1 MHAEA
6 TSEKQAMGWHLAG
19 QVAAVM
25 GTHTHVPTADLRVLP
40 DGTAYASD
48 VGMTGGR
55 EGIIGFNR
63 DGFMRVFLGG
73 ERIPI
78 EPAGSSGGLDA
89 VLIETER
96 ESGQAVSVER
106 VFRYWDEP
114 EKLQH

>member
-1 MHAEA
+1 
-6 TSEKQAMGWHLAG
+6 
-19 QVAAVM
+19 
-25 GTHTHVPTADLRVLP
+25 
-40 DGTAYASD
+40 
-48 VGMTGGR
+48 
-55 EGIIGFNR
+55 
-63 DGFMRVFLGG
+63 MRVFLGG

>member
-1 MHAEA
+1 
-6 TSEKQAMGWHLAG
+6 
-19 QVAAVM
+19 
-25 GTHTHVPTADLRVLP
+25 
-40 DGTAYASD
+40 
-48 VGMTGGR
+48 MTGGR

-89 VLIETER
+89 VLIEIEQ

-106 VFRYWDEP
+106 VCRHWDDFR
-114 EKLQH
+114 KLQR